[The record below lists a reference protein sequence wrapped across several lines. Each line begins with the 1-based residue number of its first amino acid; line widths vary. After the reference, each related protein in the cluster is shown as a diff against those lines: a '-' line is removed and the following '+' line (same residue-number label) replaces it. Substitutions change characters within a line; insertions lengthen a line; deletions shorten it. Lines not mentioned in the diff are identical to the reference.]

1 MNKFELRKIN
11 SLLRKSLNQVEA
23 SEKIVL
29 KIKSLSDFLNA
40 KNILIFYPLKF
51 EINLL
56 ELLKVEG
63 KNFYLPKVKE
73 DYLEICPYGGELIK
87 GAFNIMEPLTKPVLP
102 SVIDLA
108 FVPALAADKD
118 LNRLGYGKGYYDRLF
133 SNPLFVAKKIA
144 VINKELVVDKVP
156 TDNFDIKVDAII
168 TD

>member
-73 DYLEICPYGGELIK
+73 DYLEICPYG
-87 GAFNIMEPLTKPVLP
+87 V
-102 SVIDLA
+102 S
-108 FVPALAADKD
+108 
-118 LNRLGYGKGYYDRLF
+118 
-133 SNPLFVAKKIA
+133 S
-144 VINKELVVDKVP
+144 
-156 TDNFDIKVDAII
+156 
-168 TD
+168 